1 MKQRCLSD
9 LCFLF
14 YNLPKTEVDMAG
26 IFPEKEWVDSFVER
40 LNTSEDYARIAK
52 NWEGDIIFEIQAEGA
67 LKEDVKFYLDLW
79 HGSCREGRMVGADEE
94 IEAAYVLKSG
104 YSNFSRIVL
113 GELDPMQALLT
124 RKLAVT
130 GNLGYMLRQ
139 VPTVLQ
145 FVKCAQE
152 VTDKVLGQE

>member
-1 MKQRCLSD
+1 
-9 LCFLF
+9 
-14 YNLPKTEVDMAG
+14 MAG
-26 IFPEKEWVDSFVER
+26 IFPDAVWLESFVER
-40 LNTSEDYARIAK
+40 LNTSEEYARIAK
-52 NWEGDIIFEIQAEGA
+52 NWEGDIAFEIVKEGA
-67 LKEDVKFYLDLW
+67 LKEDVRFYLDLW
-79 HGSCREGRMVGADEE
+79 HGKCREGRMLEAGEE
-94 IEAAYVLKSG
+94 VEAAYVLKSE

-124 RKLAVT
+124 RKLGVT